1 MNWIEIVNLIV
12 GIFGTVVGIVGGS
25 VGIIYWRENK
35 AIKGAEA
42 QKSNTEARLAEADLA
57 EKILEKYEKGILA
70 RMDSGEAV
78 RQKEFSDLTQRID
91 QRFDIIEE
99 EDRKQNETLQGQA
112 DTLRDVVEYLNGGFH
127 KFQEKKR
134 SKPVTRRKPAASSVA
149 AKS

>member
-35 AIKGAEA
+35 AIKGADA

-91 QRFDIIEE
+91 QRFDTMEAE
-99 EDRKQNETLQGQA
+99 NTKQNSLLG
-112 DTLRDVVEYLNGGFH
+112 DIVEYLNGD
-127 KFQEKKR
+127 FQRFE
-134 SKPVTRRKPAASSVA
+134 A
-149 AKS
+149 AKGKPTKSKKGTK

>member
-35 AIKGAEA
+35 ALKAAEAEKGKAEA

-91 QRFDIIEE
+91 QRFDTMEAE
-99 EDRKQNETLQGQA
+99 NTKQNSLLG
-112 DTLRDVVEYLNGGFH
+112 DIVEYLNGD
-127 KFQEKKR
+127 FQRFE
-134 SKPVTRRKPAASSVA
+134 A
-149 AKS
+149 AKSKTPKSKKGTK

>member
-91 QRFDIIEE
+91 QRFDTMEAE
-99 EDRKQNETLQGQA
+99 NTKQNSLLG
-112 DTLRDVVEYLNGGFH
+112 DIVEYLNGD
-127 KFQEKKR
+127 FQRFEATKGKTLKNRKK
-134 SKPVTRRKPAASSVA
+134 
-149 AKS
+149 

>member
-35 AIKGAEA
+35 ALKAAEAEKGKAEA

-78 RQKEFSDLTQRID
+78 RQREFSDLTQRID
-91 QRFDIIEE
+91 QRFDTMEAE
-99 EDRKQNETLQGQA
+99 NTKQNSLLG
-112 DTLRDVVEYLNGGFH
+112 DIVEYLNGD
-127 KFQEKKR
+127 FQRFE
-134 SKPVTRRKPAASSVA
+134 A
-149 AKS
+149 AKSKTTKRKK